1 MSIEIS
7 SLSALDPVK
16 VEQMVAK
23 LTQYV
28 QERHPEV
35 ELTRGVFHDLVLYFN
50 AMLNAAIQE
59 NIDRVRQ
66 SQSLYAIA
74 ANPGLADDT
83 IVDQVLSNF
92 NLTRDTGVRAAGI
105 ITILFNL
112 PTTTQ
117 IPAGTI
123 FTINNLQF
131 ITQQITIAIPP
142 GTTSSATGAKP
153 MIEVGDGT
161 YALNVQVVAVQPG
174 AEGNVKRGA
183 TAITNFAIN
192 NTLSAFAAADFVGGR
207 SALTNVDYI
216 GKLAG
221 GLTAKTIGSRAS
233 YAATIKAQ
241 PAFQTVRHI
250 SILGCGDVEQQR
262 DQHGLF
268 PISGGGKI
276 DIYIQS
282 HTNAQAVNYTLPATF
297 VRTSAAGSIWQVTVD
312 KNVAP
317 GFYDVARICKVADS
331 ANLTKVGYQTVAIN
345 RGVNIIGENFVPDI
359 KYAQESTYT
368 RYQTATIQFEDT
380 DTLTAGLVP
389 NTTTAEY
396 NVTLRAMPLIGE
408 ISDYMT
414 SRDNRPRGTDVLVK
428 AAVPCFTQ
436 IGFQILVDAGDTI
449 SDSVIASI
457 KKEIVEAIGAVGF
470 SGQLHA
476 SIIDSAAHKYLTGR
490 QVISK
495 IDMFG
500 KILRPDGSYEYV
512 RDANKLIVPND
523 PERLVT
529 GRTTV
534 FLTGEDDISISV
546 IVAGFLT

>member
-66 SQSLYAIA
+66 SQSLYAIS

-92 NLTRDTGVRAAGI
+92 NLTRDTGVQAAGI